1 MKSYDI
7 VFGQVMRKHVGWV
20 REGEALSEDSF
31 PRVRNA
37 AVDVEWALTDA
48 YSTVQYSIQ
57 IYVYSTVVQYSI
69 CIQAMHNN
77 KSMSAVVQFHGSGL
91 EVTSK

>member
-20 REGEALSEDSF
+20 REEEALSEDSF

-48 YSTVQYSIQ
+48 YSTVQYS
-57 IYVYSTVVQYSI
+57 TVFKYMCTVQ
-69 CIQAMHNN
+69 
-77 KSMSAVVQFHGSGL
+77 
-91 EVTSK
+91 